1 MSGLTDLWCDGVRL
15 DVTNVALADEAVL
28 SQVSKHASRSGWRG
42 VADCQSAIQQAANL
56 CYATDGGPLETLV
69 HGSTRSEEALV
80 DCRLPIR
87 QFEPPDVG
95 CYGGRCVG
103 FFPIIH

>member
-42 VADCQSAIQQAANL
+42 VADCQSAIQQATSLRYEEGRVGSWVQGA
-56 CYATDGGPLETLV
+56 DGSGKSLPQEREEWLPRLGKISHLV
-69 HGSTRSEEALV
+69 VCGDSVWRSA
-80 DCRLPIR
+80 
-87 QFEPPDVG
+87 
-95 CYGGRCVG
+95 
-103 FFPIIH
+103 